1 MKRDIIIAALVAL
14 VAVVWLVQRIEQRE
28 PDASSVSGTALLNAA
43 PDAFKRVTGPEPLVF
58 PADHAMHPGFR
69 NEWWYFTGNLS
80 DAAGRR
86 YGFQFTLFRFA
97 VAPGESLDS
106 DFDSDAI
113 WMAHFAISDVARK
126 RFISEERF
134 ARGALDL
141 AGATADEWWLR
152 DWTVTRTE
160 DGWRLRAQLDDAS
173 LDLDLAPRKPVVLQ
187 GDSGYSQ
194 KGPAQG
200 NASRYY
206 SITRIEADGRLVLD
220 GNAAD
225 VTGSAWLDREWGS
238 SQLGPGI
245 AGWDWFAL
253 QLKDGRDLM
262 LYRLRTEG
270 GEASRFSAG
279 VLVEADGGYRV
290 LGREDFA
297 FEEIRRWEDRQG
309 VDWPVAWRVL
319 LPAEGMEFEVRPAFD
334 AQRWYATVGYWEGAV
349 DVIDPVD
356 QRTLG
361 RGYLELSGYAD
372 SGDGP
377 ERVGVR

>member
-97 VAPGESLDS
+97 VAPGEPLDS

>member
-1 MKRDIIIAALVAL
+1 MIRDIAIAGLVALVAL
-14 VAVVWLVQRIEQRE
+14 VWLVQRVEQPG
-28 PDASSVSGTALLNAA
+28 PDAVGVSGTALLNTA
-43 PDAFKRVTGPEPLVF
+43 PDAFRRVTGPEPLSF
-58 PADHAMHPGFR
+58 PADHAVHPGYR
-69 NEWWYFTGNLS
+69 NEWWYFTGNLT
-80 DAAGRR
+80 DPAGRR

-97 VAPGESLDS
+97 VAPGEPLAS

-113 WMAHFAISDVARK
+113 WMAHLAVSDVAGEQ
-126 RFISEERF
+126 FISGERF
-134 ARGALDL
+134 ARGALGL

-152 DWTVTRTE
+152 DWTVTRT
-160 DGWRLRAQLDDAS
+160 DAGWRLRAQLDDVS
-173 LDLDLAPRKPVVLQ
+173 LDLDLVPRKPVVLQ
-187 GDSGYSQ
+187 GDAGYSQ

-206 SITRIEADGRLVLD
+206 SLTRMAAEGQLVVSGQSTPLA
-220 GNAAD
+220 GL
-225 VTGSAWLDREWGS
+225 AWLDREWGS

-253 QLKDGRDLM
+253 QLDDGRDLM
-262 LYRLRTEG
+262 LYRLRTEA

-279 VLVEADGGYRV
+279 VLVEPDGDYRV
-290 LGREDFA
+290 LRREDFE
-297 FEEIRRWEDRQG
+297 FEEIRRWRDSRG
-309 VDWPVAWRVL
+309 VEWPVAWRVR

-349 DVIDPVD
+349 DVIDPTD

-361 RGYLELSGYAD
+361 QGYLELSGYAD
-372 SGDGP
+372 SEEGP